1 MTAVDAPRALRLR
14 DLDDG
19 QFEARYGTDRFT
31 ASVLASRFR
40 YVIKHMGTQLMMNA
54 FSPIIRDWYDF
65 AATISGPPE
74 LGYPMPAVSDS
85 VVVFSGTMSEAVRNT
100 VEEYGPG
107 KLKPGDV
114 LLCNDP
120 VRIGTH
126 PNDLL
131 LIRPVFLE
139 GRLVGTINLQAHMF
153 DIGGTVPGGFS
164 PTKRSTYEN
173 GLVIPPMLMFEGD
186 EPIRSTFSLIFDNAR
201 FGPIMLPDFLS
212 IAAALRLGERFLL
225 DAIERYGQDAYLG
238 ALTYATDVSAETL
251 REAVSA
257 IADGVYEGTDLI
269 DCDGIDDSEQYLIKV
284 KVTVVGS
291 RIEVD
296 LSGTSRQARTSINAG
311 WLDAR
316 TAVAVALKFLVDPAT
331 PFSSGVYRDLDVV
344 LPPGSIACALPPDG
358 AIMMNFEIQE
368 GIVNA
373 IFRALA
379 RALGKGAIAGDLG
392 SGMTHVASGVHADG
406 TPWATI
412 GSCGGENGP
421 WGATRHADAENS
433 LTIWLSNSFAPSVE
447 SVEADAP
454 VVLLRKEYGTDTSG
468 PGTNRGGAATVKDSL
483 WLTDGEH
490 YPGVL
495 HVRTPSGT
503 GVYGG
508 GDGTAGG
515 VWLWEGGDG
524 AAADFIEVDDA
535 AHRRGEAVAGVM
547 DPDAHRLDP
556 DGTYFYCGRR
566 SVWTVPAGSVFRY
579 QTAAGGGW
587 GDPLDRDPQRVL
599 RDVRDEYVSQ
609 AAAREI
615 YGVVVAGDPVDDPEG
630 LSIDLAATDALRQ
643 SRRVNNHESEV

>member
-1 MTAVDAPRALRLR
+1 MTVTQTVQTPRLR
-14 DLDDG
+14 ELDELEFHG
-19 QFEARYGTDRFT
+19 RYGTDRFT

-100 VEEYGPG
+100 IEEYGPEN
-107 KLKPGDV
+107 LAAGDV
-114 LLCNDP
+114 VLCNDA

-131 LIRPVFLE
+131 LIRPVFVDR
-139 GRLVGTINLQAHMF
+139 RLVGTINLQAHMF

-164 PTKRSTYEN
+164 PKKRSIYEN
-173 GLVIPPMLMFEGD
+173 GLVIPPMLMFRAD
-186 EPIRSTFSLIFDNAR
+186 QPIRSTFSLIFDNAR
-201 FGPIMLPDFLS
+201 FGEIMLPDLLS

-225 DAIERYGQDAYLG
+225 EAIERYGVDAYFG
-238 ALTYATDVSAETL
+238 ALRYATDISAESL
-251 REAVSA
+251 RDAVGA
-257 IADGVYEGTDLI
+257 IPDGVYEGTDVI
-269 DCDGIDDSEQYLIKV
+269 DCDGIDDSEQYLIRV
-284 KVTVVGS
+284 RVTVVGS

-296 LSGTSRQARTSINAG
+296 LSGSSRQARTSINAG

-331 PFSSGVYRDLDVV
+331 PFSSGVYRDLDIV
-344 LPPGSIACALPPDG
+344 LPPGSIACALPPEG

-379 RALGKGAIAGDLG
+379 DALGPHAIAGDLG
-392 SGMTHVASGVHADG
+392 SGMTHVASGVRADG

-421 WGATRHADAENS
+421 WGATRHGDAENA

-447 SVEADAP
+447 SVESDAP
-454 VVLLRKEYGTDTSG
+454 VVLMRKEYATDSAG

-483 WLTDGEH
+483 WLTEGEH

-508 GDGTAGG
+508 GAGTAGG
-515 VWLWEGGDG
+515 VWLWESGSPG
-524 AAADFIEVDDA
+524 FIDLDDA
-535 AHRRGEAVAGVM
+535 SLARAEAVAGVM
-547 DPDAHRLDP
+547 DPVAHRLEP
-556 DGTYFYCGRR
+556 DGEYFYSGRR
-566 SVWTVPAGSVFRY
+566 DVWRAAAGSVFRY

-587 GDPLDRDPQRVL
+587 GDPLRREPDRVL

-609 AAAREI
+609 SAAREI
-615 YGVVVAGDPVDDPEG
+615 YGVVVVGDPIDDPEG
-630 LSIDLAATDALRQ
+630 LTIDVAATESLRNEL
-643 SRRVNNHESEV
+643 RRVIDGNHDLEA